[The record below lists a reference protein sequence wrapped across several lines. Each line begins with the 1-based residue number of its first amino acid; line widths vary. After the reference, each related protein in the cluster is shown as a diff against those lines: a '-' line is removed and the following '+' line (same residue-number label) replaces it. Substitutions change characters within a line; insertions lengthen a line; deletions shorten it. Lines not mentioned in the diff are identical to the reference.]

1 MPPRALWRLRLLDD
15 QIAFSSELPLFKPS
29 TSRPLHMFTRRLMWI
44 AWPAFLIAGV
54 IEMLLF
60 AVLDPQ
66 SLQWFG
72 QPLQLSREAIYT
84 LAFFVIWVLTMISSG
99 LTVLLG
105 MSSFEVN
112 R

>member
-1 MPPRALWRLRLLDD
+1 ML
-15 QIAFSSELPLFKPS
+15 I
-29 TSRPLHMFTRRLMWI
+29 RRLMWI
-44 AWPAFLIAGV
+44 AWPAFLSAGV

-66 SLQWFG
+66 NLQWFG
-72 QPLQLSREAIYT
+72 QPLPLSREAIYT
-84 LAFFVIWVLTMISSG
+84 LAFFVIWVLTMISSA
-99 LTVLLG
+99 LTVLLT

>member
-1 MPPRALWRLRLLDD
+1 
-15 QIAFSSELPLFKPS
+15 
-29 TSRPLHMFTRRLMWI
+29 MWI

>member
-1 MPPRALWRLRLLDD
+1 
-15 QIAFSSELPLFKPS
+15 
-29 TSRPLHMFTRRLMWI
+29 MWI
-44 AWPAFLIAGV
+44 AWPAFLMAGV
-54 IEMLLF
+54 LEMLLF

-84 LAFFVIWVLTMISSG
+84 LSFFIIWLLTMASSG
-99 LTVLLG
+99 LTILLA

-112 R
+112 H

>member
-1 MPPRALWRLRLLDD
+1 
-15 QIAFSSELPLFKPS
+15 
-29 TSRPLHMFTRRLMWI
+29 MWI

-66 SLQWFG
+66 NLQWFG

-84 LAFFVIWVLTMISSG
+84 LAFFVIWVLTMISSA
-99 LTVLLG
+99 LTVLLT

>member
-1 MPPRALWRLRLLDD
+1 
-15 QIAFSSELPLFKPS
+15 
-29 TSRPLHMFTRRLMWI
+29 MFIRRLMWI

-66 SLQWFG
+66 NLQWFG

-84 LAFFVIWVLTMISSG
+84 LAFFVIWVLTMISSA
-99 LTVLLG
+99 LTVLLA

>member
-1 MPPRALWRLRLLDD
+1 M
-15 QIAFSSELPLFKPS
+15 
-29 TSRPLHMFTRRLMWI
+29 
-44 AWPAFLIAGV
+44 AGV
-54 IEMLLF
+54 LEMLLF

-84 LAFFVIWVLTMISSG
+84 LSFFIIWLLTMASSG
-99 LTVLLG
+99 LTILLA

-112 R
+112 H

>member
-1 MPPRALWRLRLLDD
+1 
-15 QIAFSSELPLFKPS
+15 
-29 TSRPLHMFTRRLMWI
+29 MWI
-44 AWPAFLIAGV
+44 AWPAFLMAGV
-54 IEMLLF
+54 IEILLF

-84 LAFFVIWVLTMISSG
+84 FSFFIIWLLTMASSG
-99 LTVLLG
+99 LTILLA

-112 R
+112 H

>member
-1 MPPRALWRLRLLDD
+1 ML
-15 QIAFSSELPLFKPS
+15 
-29 TSRPLHMFTRRLMWI
+29 TRRLMWI
-44 AWPAFLIAGV
+44 AWPAFLMAGV
-54 IEMLLF
+54 LEMLLF

-84 LAFFVIWVLTMISSG
+84 LSFFIIWLLTMASSG
-99 LTVLLG
+99 LTILLA

-112 R
+112 H

>member
-1 MPPRALWRLRLLDD
+1 ML
-15 QIAFSSELPLFKPS
+15 
-29 TSRPLHMFTRRLMWI
+29 TRRLMWI

-72 QPLQLSREAIYT
+72 QPMQWSREAIYT
-84 LAFFVIWVLTMISSG
+84 LAFFVIWVLTMISSA
-99 LTVLLG
+99 LTVLLTL
-105 MSSFEVN
+105 SSFEVN

>member
-1 MPPRALWRLRLLDD
+1 
-15 QIAFSSELPLFKPS
+15 
-29 TSRPLHMFTRRLMWI
+29 MWI
-44 AWPAFLIAGV
+44 AWPAFLMAGV
-54 IEMLLF
+54 IEILLF

-84 LAFFVIWVLTMISSG
+84 LSFFIIWLLTMASSG
-99 LTVLLG
+99 LTILLA

-112 R
+112 H

>member
-1 MPPRALWRLRLLDD
+1 
-15 QIAFSSELPLFKPS
+15 
-29 TSRPLHMFTRRLMWI
+29 
-44 AWPAFLIAGV
+44 
-54 IEMLLF
+54 MLLF

>member
-1 MPPRALWRLRLLDD
+1 ML
-15 QIAFSSELPLFKPS
+15 I
-29 TSRPLHMFTRRLMWI
+29 RRLMWI

-66 SLQWFG
+66 NLQWFG

-84 LAFFVIWVLTMISSG
+84 LAFFVIWVLTMISSA
-99 LTVLLG
+99 LTVLLT

>member
-1 MPPRALWRLRLLDD
+1 
-15 QIAFSSELPLFKPS
+15 
-29 TSRPLHMFTRRLMWI
+29 MWI
-44 AWPAFLIAGV
+44 AWPAFLMAGV
-54 IEMLLF
+54 VEILLF

-84 LAFFVIWVLTMISSG
+84 LSFFIIWLLTMASSG
-99 LTVLLG
+99 LTILLA

-112 R
+112 H